1 MEKYHTAENSFELR
15 TFVGSETITYK
26 TKQNK
31 NKNKNKKTKTTQPNL
46 FFPYKNVVP
55 ESSES
60 MFAVGSRV
68 INLSSLGF
76 L

>member
-31 NKNKNKKTKTTQPNL
+31 NKNKKTKNTLPNL
-46 FFPYKNVVP
+46 FFPYKNIVP
-55 ESSES
+55 ESGES
-60 MFAVGSRV
+60 MFAVGSRL